1 RYAAGRRLRLFTV
14 FYFSMTRK
22 QQLIP
27 VSGAGYDLQKI
38 AAVPVHPSQ
47 YRLFLLPYTGQIIP
61 TTALAVIS

>member
-1 RYAAGRRLRLFTV
+1 
-14 FYFSMTRK
+14 MTRK